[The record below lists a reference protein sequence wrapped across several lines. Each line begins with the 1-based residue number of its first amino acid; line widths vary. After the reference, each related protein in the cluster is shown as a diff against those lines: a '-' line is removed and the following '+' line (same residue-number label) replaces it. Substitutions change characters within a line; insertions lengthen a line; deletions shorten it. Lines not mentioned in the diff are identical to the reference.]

1 MKKSKK
7 QGPLR
12 TIKSVFKGT
21 VRNTT
26 ILVMSTALVTY
37 PLDFP
42 YVNAFFTD
50 KIIYSKDSSISG
62 KRTFTTMNN
71 RIVQLYF
78 DIHRFDKLNVDFDVR
93 FADDILI
100 AAMNLPD
107 DCGFNAAD
115 IIINSLEISYDN
127 EIIDL
132 SPLDVETSGKHI
144 QLKYDWS
151 LIEKFIDSDDHTPA
165 FDISGKGEGMGKSG
179 LGEKFVFRGAG
190 RTADLQ
196 KEFFEQMDLS
206 YFIRGRESII
216 IPTIEEEPQ
225 VFSYTFYIDDKEI
238 PADEVEWELSAE
250 ISGVKF
256 ESGELIVDS
265 DAEAGSITLIATLKS
280 NKYFTYELDIEL
292 IKIEEEIVE
301 EIIEEIVEEPEEVL
315 DVGEI
320 EDDQSDKV
328 PGFDQGD
335 PEKEEITV
343 PVDPPENKLND
354 DKDKDEDDNE
364 DNSKDE
370 TDTENEDTGDEE
382 NEDYE
387 DETTDDEDG
396 EDDTT
401 DDEDIS
407 EDEEDTSTEDDVD
420 GSEDDGSEDDIN
432 EDEESSDDEVEDE
445 EDGEVEDETNSDGNE
460 DDENEYTS
468 EDENDAENE
477 ETTDDEEGS
486 KDEEDLDK
494 DSDGQAGEDK
504 DEDPVGESDGS
515 QDEDSVDK
523 QEKADRDMDDGNE
536 TEIEKDTDTDS
547 DKTVDKITKEDNSND
562 GNSNDGNSNEDITDS
577 SDRTIIKGLL
587 TL

>member
-196 KEFFEQMDLS
+196 KEFFEQMDFS

-216 IPTIEEEPQ
+216 IPTIEEESQ

-256 ESGELIVDS
+256 ESGELIDDS
-265 DAEAGSITLIATLKS
+265 DAEAGNITLIATLKS

-328 PGFDQGD
+328 LGFDQGD

-364 DNSKDE
+364 DDSGDGNNNEDNSEDE

-477 ETTDDEEGS
+477 ETTDDE
-486 KDEEDLDK
+486 DLDK

-504 DEDPVGESDGS
+504 DEDPVEESDGS

-536 TEIEKDTDTDS
+536 TKIEKDTDTDS

-562 GNSNDGNSNEDITDS
+562 GNSNEDITDS